1 MTASAELKTSR
12 SESRD
17 AAPGWSRY
25 FLPSVT
31 DLWFI
36 ILLLSLTVGVLAPRL
51 LGDAD
56 TGWHIRNGELILQ
69 SHSITREDPF
79 SALKS
84 GERWYAWEW
93 LFDVLIAGVHH
104 WIGLNGVVLLAALVI
119 AVTFTL
125 TFRWMLARGASL
137 LISLVFLVLALGA
150 SAIHLFARPHVFSW
164 LLTLV
169 WFELLDSWETGT
181 GAAHSIYWLVPIM
194 VLWVNLHGG
203 FVLGFALCA
212 IYLIAGLVRWRQSK
226 GIDAQQRARSSFRRL
241 AGATAASLVAGLA
254 NPNGYKLYLHVYQY
268 LSDRFLMNHIDEFR
282 SPDFHGAAQKCFAA
296 LLLIAIASFATAGRK
311 LRLSQTLVVIF
322 AVYSGLY
329 ASRNLPVSSILL
341 CLVLAPLVSA
351 ELARTAID
359 DSLLPP
365 LRHILSA
372 IVASAERMGR
382 LQARFRGHV
391 WPAVVV
397 LVLVTACIGHGQLAG
412 RQIMSAHF
420 DAKRFPV
427 EAVNFMQSH
436 SVRDPILSEDYWGGY
451 LIYRLYP
458 ENRVFMDDRHDF
470 YGDTVLKSYLRIMHV
485 EPGWD
490 AELDKLDPRWILLPP
505 QSTLANILRE
515 VPAWKVVYED
525 KTAVLFEKSGT
536 GTVRQGS

>member
-1 MTASAELKTSR
+1 MTAPVELKTSR

-36 ILLLSLTVGVLAPRL
+36 ILLLSLTVGGLAPRL

-93 LFDVLIAGVHH
+93 LFDVVIAGMHH
-104 WIGLNGVVLLAALVI
+104 WMGLNGVVLLAALVI

-150 SAIHLFARPHVFSW
+150 SAIHLFARPHVLSW
-164 LLTLV
+164 LLTV
-169 WFELLDSWETGT
+169 IWFELLDSWETG
-181 GAAHSIYWLVPIM
+181 AAAALSIYWLVPMM

-212 IYLIAGLVRWRQSK
+212 IYLIGGLVRLRRSQGMEAQLAARAGLRQLATVTA
-226 GIDAQQRARSSFRRL
+226 ISFV
-241 AGATAASLVAGLA
+241 TGLA

-282 SPDFHGAAQKCFAA
+282 SPDFHGAAQKCFAV
-296 LLLIAIASFATAGRK
+296 LLLIAIASFATASRK
-311 LRLSQTLVVIF
+311 QRLSQTLVVIF
-322 AVYSGLY
+322 AIYSGLY

-341 CLVLAPLVSA
+341 CLVLSPLVSA
-351 ELARTAID
+351 ELARAATD
-359 DSLLPP
+359 GSLVPS
-365 LRHILSA
+365 LRRTLSG
-372 IVASAERMGR
+372 IVAFSERMGR
-382 LQARFRGHV
+382 LQGRFRGHV
-391 WPAVVV
+391 WPAITA

-412 RQIMSAHF
+412 RQIMNAHF

-427 EAVNFMQSH
+427 DAVNLIQSRGI
-436 SVRDPILSEDYWGGY
+436 RDPIFSEDYWGGY

-458 ENRVFMDDRHDF
+458 GNRVFMDDRHDF
-470 YGDTVLKSYLRIMHV
+470 YGDKVLKSYLRIMHV

-490 AELDKLDPRWILLPP
+490 GELGKVDPRWILLPP
-505 QSTLANILRE
+505 ESTLANILKE
-515 VPAWKVVYED
+515 VPGWKIAYED
-525 KTAVLFEKSGT
+525 KTAVLFAK
-536 GTVRQGS
+536 QD